1 MPAVAGTVAQV
12 DLNTVKTVA
21 TSVIIVFVVVGVLAA
36 IIIKKIIGKIIS
48 LLVAAAIIFF
58 AWQQRTHVVNYANDM
73 KGDVCSAQ
81 PHFFGISVNLPAN
94 WCK

>member
-1 MPAVAGTVAQV
+1 MVAGTVAQV

-21 TSVIIVFVVVGVLAA
+21 TTVIIALVVIGVLAA

-48 LLVAAAIIFF
+48 LLLAAAIIFF
-58 AWQQRTHVVNYANDM
+58 AWQQRTHVVNYADDM
-73 KGDVCSAQ
+73 KGQLCSAQ
-81 PHFFGISVNLPAN
+81 PHFFGITVTLPAD

>member
-1 MPAVAGTVAQV
+1 M

-21 TSVIIVFVVVGVLAA
+21 TTVIIAFVVIGVLAA

-48 LLVAAAIIFF
+48 LLLAAAIIFF
-58 AWQQRTHVVNYANDM
+58 AWQQRTHVVNYADDM
-73 KGDVCSAQ
+73 KGQVCAAQ
-81 PHFFGISVNLPAN
+81 PHFFGITVKLPAD